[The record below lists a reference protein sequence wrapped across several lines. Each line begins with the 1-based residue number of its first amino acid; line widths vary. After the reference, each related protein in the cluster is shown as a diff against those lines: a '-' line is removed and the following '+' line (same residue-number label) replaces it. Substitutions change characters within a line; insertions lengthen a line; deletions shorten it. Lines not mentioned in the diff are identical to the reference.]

1 VKAYKRLTEKVAKG
15 EGGFTLIELLIVIII
30 LGILAAVVAFNV
42 SGFLGAGTEETAKTE
57 AASLQTAIVAA
68 MAACSVGTVEPGTD
82 VTGDVSNVTLVLNAT
97 GNEGILGHYLQSQLQ
112 GTYSWGANGT
122 LTAGTYSG
130 GGKTCNL
137 TDPAANIWTCT

>member
-97 GNEGILGHYLQSQLQ
+97 GNEGILGNRPGRQHLDLHVKIAHLKKARRLKPL
-112 GTYSWGANGT
+112 GFLFIAR
-122 LTAGTYSG
+122 L
-130 GGKTCNL
+130 
-137 TDPAANIWTCT
+137 